1 MNFKV
6 KTYNAIA
13 ETGLS
18 LLKDSDFVISE
29 NLEAPDAMILRSYKL
44 TNNDIESSIKA
55 IARAGAGVNNVPV
68 DYCSDQGIVVFNTP
82 GANANAV
89 KEIVLA
95 GLLLSS
101 RGIYSGANYIND
113 IQGVDQ
119 GDLKGHIEQGKKSF
133 KGRELKDGVLG
144 VIGMG
149 AIGSK
154 VADMGVML
162 GMEVIGYDPAIS
174 VEAAWKLPN
183 MVSRR
188 DNLAEVF
195 KESDYLTLHI
205 PAIEETKNLV
215 NKDLLQNAKEG
226 LKLIN
231 FARDEI
237 VNSQDVIDALTSG
250 KLGGY
255 VTDFADL
262 DLIERAKTMGDVI
275 ILPHIG
281 ASTRQAEENCSIMAA
296 EQLKDFLENG
306 NITNSVNF
314 PDLIEPRKS
323 KFRITLSN
331 NNIAGMIGQITTILA
346 ENNLNILNMINKSK
360 GEIAYNV
367 IDTDSEPSNAVEE
380 GLKKLEGVI
389 NVRVIKDE

>member
-18 LLKDSDFVISE
+18 LLKDSDFEISE

-113 IQGVDQ
+113 IQGVDE
-119 GDLKGHIEQGKKSF
+119 GDLKGHIEQGKKSV
-133 KGRELKDGVLG
+133 KGRELKDGVLC

-188 DNLAEVF
+188 DNLEDVF

-262 DLIERAKTMGDVI
+262 DLIKRAKTVGDVI

-314 PDLIEPRKS
+314 PELIEPRKS

-346 ENNLNILNMINKSK
+346 ENDLNILNMINKSK

>member
-18 LLKDSDFVISE
+18 LLKNSDFEISE
-29 NLEAPDAMILRSYKL
+29 NLDAPDAMILRSYKL

-68 DYCSDQGIVVFNTP
+68 DYCSDKGIVVFNTP

-119 GDLKGHIEQGKKSF
+119 GDLKSHIEQGKKNF

-188 DNLAEVF
+188 DNLEDVF

-237 VNSQDVIDALTSG
+237 VDSQDVIDALTSG

-262 DLIERAKTMGDVI
+262 DLIKRAKTKGDVI

-306 NITNSVNF
+306 NIINSVNF
-314 PDLIEPRKS
+314 PELVEPRKS

-380 GLKKLEGVI
+380 GLMKLEGVI

>member
-13 ETGLS
+13 ETGIS
-18 LLKDSDFVISE
+18 LLKESDFSVSE
-29 NLEAPDAMILRSYKL
+29 TEDSPDAMILRSYKL
-44 TNNDIESSIKA
+44 TDKDVESSIKA

-68 DYCSDQGIVVFNTP
+68 DLCSKNGIVVFNTP

-113 IQGVDQ
+113 IEGIDP
-119 GDLKGHIEQGKKSF
+119 DALKGHIEQGKKNF

-149 AIGSK
+149 AIGAK

-162 GMEVIGYDPAIS
+162 GMDVIGYDPAIS

-188 DNLAEVF
+188 DNLESVF
-195 KESDYLTLHI
+195 ADSDYLTLHI
-205 PAIEETKNLV
+205 PAIDETKNLV
-215 NKDLLQNAKEG
+215 NKDLLDNAKLG

-237 VNSQDVIDALTSG
+237 VDSKAVIEALDSG

-255 VTDFADL
+255 VTDFANL
-262 DLIERAKTMGDVI
+262 ELIDRAKSKGDVI

-281 ASTRQAEENCSIMAA
+281 ASTRQAEENCSVMAA

-306 NITNSVNF
+306 NIINSVNF
-314 PDLIEPRKS
+314 PELVEPRKS

-331 NNIAGMIGQITTILA
+331 SNIAGMIGQITTILA
-346 ENNLNILNMINKSK
+346 DNNLNILNMVNKSK

-367 IDTDSEPSNAVEE
+367 IDTDVEPSKSVEE
-380 GLKKLEGVI
+380 GLSNLEGVI
-389 NVRVIKDE
+389 NVRIIKND

>member
-18 LLKDSDFVISE
+18 LLKDSDFEISE

-188 DNLAEVF
+188 DNLEDVF

-237 VNSQDVIDALTSG
+237 VNSKDVIDALKSG

-262 DLIERAKTMGDVI
+262 ALIERAKTMGDVI

-306 NITNSVNF
+306 NIINSVNF
-314 PDLIEPRKS
+314 PELVEPRKS

-380 GLKKLEGVI
+380 GLMKLEGVI

>member
-18 LLKDSDFVISE
+18 LLKDSDFEISE

-188 DNLAEVF
+188 DNLEDVF

-314 PDLIEPRKS
+314 PELIEPRKS

-346 ENNLNILNMINKSK
+346 ENDLNILNMINKSK
-360 GEIAYNV
+360 GKIAYNV

-380 GLKKLEGVI
+380 GLEKLEGVI

>member
-18 LLKDSDFVISE
+18 LLKDSDFEISE

-119 GDLKGHIEQGKKSF
+119 GDLKSHIEQGKKSF

-188 DNLAEVF
+188 DNLEDVF

-237 VNSQDVIDALTSG
+237 VDSQDVIDALTSG

-262 DLIERAKTMGDVI
+262 DLIKRAKTKGDVI

-306 NITNSVNF
+306 NIINSVNF
-314 PDLIEPRKS
+314 PELVEPRKS

>member
-18 LLKDSDFVISE
+18 LLKDSDFEISE

-119 GDLKGHIEQGKKSF
+119 GDLKSHIEQGKKSF

-188 DNLAEVF
+188 DNLEDVF

-237 VNSQDVIDALTSG
+237 VNSQDVIDALKSG

-262 DLIERAKTMGDVI
+262 ALIERAKTMGDVI

-306 NITNSVNF
+306 NIINSVNF
-314 PDLIEPRKS
+314 PELVEPRKS

-367 IDTDSEPSNAVEE
+367 IDTDSEPSIAVEE
-380 GLKKLEGVI
+380 GLMKLEGVI

>member
-18 LLKDSDFVISE
+18 LLKDSDFEISE

-188 DNLAEVF
+188 DNLEDVF

-237 VNSQDVIDALTSG
+237 VNSQDVIDALKSG

-262 DLIERAKTMGDVI
+262 ALIERAKTMGDVI

-314 PDLIEPRKS
+314 PELIEPRKS

-346 ENNLNILNMINKSK
+346 ENDLNILNMINKSK
-360 GEIAYNV
+360 GKIAYNV

>member
-18 LLKDSDFVISE
+18 LLKDSDFEISE

-119 GDLKGHIEQGKKSF
+119 GDLKSHIEQGKKSF

-188 DNLAEVF
+188 DNLEDVF

-237 VNSQDVIDALTSG
+237 VNSQDVIDALKSG

-262 DLIERAKTMGDVI
+262 ALIERAKTMGDVI

-306 NITNSVNF
+306 NIINSVNF
-314 PDLIEPRKS
+314 PELVEPRKS

-380 GLKKLEGVI
+380 GLMKLEGVI

>member
-188 DNLAEVF
+188 DNLEDVF

-314 PDLIEPRKS
+314 PELIEPRKS

-331 NNIAGMIGQITTILA
+331 INIAGMIGQITTILA

-367 IDTDSEPSNAVEE
+367 IDTDSEPSNVVEE

>member
-188 DNLAEVF
+188 DNLEDVF

-237 VNSQDVIDALTSG
+237 VNSQDVIDALKSG

-262 DLIERAKTMGDVI
+262 ALIERAKTMGDVI

-306 NITNSVNF
+306 NIINSVNF
-314 PDLIEPRKS
+314 PELVEPRKS

-380 GLKKLEGVI
+380 GLMKLEGVI

>member
-18 LLKDSDFVISE
+18 LLKDSDFEISE

-119 GDLKGHIEQGKKSF
+119 GDLKSHIEQGKKSF

-188 DNLAEVF
+188 DNLEDVF

-314 PDLIEPRKS
+314 PELIEPRKS

-346 ENNLNILNMINKSK
+346 ENDLNILNMINKSK

-380 GLKKLEGVI
+380 GLEKLEGVI

>member
-18 LLKDSDFVISE
+18 LLKDSDFEISE

-188 DNLAEVF
+188 DNLADVF

-237 VNSQDVIDALTSG
+237 VDSQDVIDALTSG

>member
-188 DNLAEVF
+188 DNLEDVF

>member
-18 LLKDSDFVISE
+18 LLKDSDFEISE

-119 GDLKGHIEQGKKSF
+119 GDLKSHIEQGKKSF

-188 DNLAEVF
+188 DNLEDVF

-296 EQLKDFLENG
+296 EQLKDVLENG
-306 NITNSVNF
+306 NIINSVNF
-314 PDLIEPRKS
+314 PELVEPRKS

-346 ENNLNILNMINKSK
+346 ENDLNILNMINKSK
-360 GEIAYNV
+360 GKIAYNV

>member
-18 LLKDSDFVISE
+18 LLKNSDFEISE
-29 NLEAPDAMILRSYKL
+29 NLDAPDAMILRSYKL

-68 DYCSDQGIVVFNTP
+68 DYCSDKGIVVFNTP

-119 GDLKGHIEQGKKSF
+119 GDLKSHIEQGKKNF

-188 DNLAEVF
+188 DL
-195 KESDYLTLHI
+195 SLIHI
-205 PAIEETKNLV
+205 
-215 NKDLLQNAKEG
+215 
-226 LKLIN
+226 
-231 FARDEI
+231 
-237 VNSQDVIDALTSG
+237 
-250 KLGGY
+250 
-255 VTDFADL
+255 
-262 DLIERAKTMGDVI
+262 
-275 ILPHIG
+275 
-281 ASTRQAEENCSIMAA
+281 
-296 EQLKDFLENG
+296 
-306 NITNSVNF
+306 
-314 PDLIEPRKS
+314 
-323 KFRITLSN
+323 
-331 NNIAGMIGQITTILA
+331 
-346 ENNLNILNMINKSK
+346 
-360 GEIAYNV
+360 
-367 IDTDSEPSNAVEE
+367 
-380 GLKKLEGVI
+380 
-389 NVRVIKDE
+389 

>member
-18 LLKDSDFVISE
+18 LLKDSDFEISE

-188 DNLAEVF
+188 DNLEDVF

-314 PDLIEPRKS
+314 PELIEPRKS

-346 ENNLNILNMINKSK
+346 ENDLNILNMINKSK